1 MGSPVSLP
9 LWVVLL
15 MAILAISAALDRI
28 LIPSVRWALRRR
40 ANRAIEVA
48 REPVRQIE
56 SERDPVRVRQLDLC
70 FTPAWAEDPEGRDHV
85 NEVEKG

>member
-1 MGSPVSLP
+1 MGSQVTLP

-40 ANRAIEVA
+40 TNRAIDELNS
-48 REPVRQIE
+48 RLKLRIRP
-56 SERDPVRVRQLDLC
+56 SS
-70 FTPAWAEDPEGRDHV
+70 
-85 NEVEKG
+85 